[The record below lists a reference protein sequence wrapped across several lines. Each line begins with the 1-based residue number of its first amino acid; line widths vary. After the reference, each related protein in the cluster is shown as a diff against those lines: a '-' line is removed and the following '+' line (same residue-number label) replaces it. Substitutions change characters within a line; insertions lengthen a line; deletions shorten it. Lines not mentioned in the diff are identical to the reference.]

1 MPAAAAALDGHAHA
15 GLSVGNSSTISDEG
29 IWYPPRPKNVPEAWC
44 STDVSDQHE
53 AWMFGAQAPP
63 KWCGTDLYRTFQSPN
78 IPGGQHRVQRVA
90 SGARDGTAARIE
102 RRTSR
107 GSAAGGAEGIHRTHE
122 TLGPLQGLTT
132 CSARSWHSSRS
143 RDPERLEVRRA
154 VEQRLCEA

>member
-107 GSAAGGAEGIHRTHE
+107 GSAAGGAATPTGNAGTPARADNVLCAVLALVKE
-122 TLGPLQGLTT
+122 LDDQGL
-132 CSARSWHSSRS
+132 
-143 RDPERLEVRRA
+143 ELVRRA

>member
-90 SGARDGTAARIE
+90 SGARDGTAARRAT
-102 RRTSR
+102 RRNAGTPARADNVLCAVLALVKEPGPRAS
-107 GSAAGGAEGIHRTHE
+107 GGAPRGRAAPVR
-122 TLGPLQGLTT
+122 GMK
-132 CSARSWHSSRS
+132 
-143 RDPERLEVRRA
+143 RRA
-154 VEQRLCEA
+154 APAF